1 MNFKRECDSMQT
13 KSNSE
18 NYTDLFNKYRG
29 HPLKIIL
36 NFYHGQ
42 IYTLIK
48 STFFLILQNL
58 PLWLIPIITANII
71 DIATYPN
78 QHKVSDI
85 WLNSVV
91 LFIFIIQNIYST
103 YSVSKIYDKLIR
115 KIEYSLRSSL
125 IEKIQQ
131 LSIMYTKNTSS
142 GKLQSKIMRD
152 CENIETLLS
161 TMYRSMFIILVSIII
176 AVVVTIRKCPIVM
189 AFFLI
194 IIPAE
199 IMMLKCL
206 KKIIKNKNSQFRS
219 EVEKTQSNV
228 SEMIELIPVTRAHGL
243 QQREIKK
250 MENSFGTVMNAGY
263 SLDKTNNFFN
273 ACTWVLMQI
282 ANLGCLAFSGYLA
295 FKGKITVG
303 EVVLYQTYF
312 GQIVSNINGLLNMYP
327 QITKGIE
334 SVNSIG
340 EVLYEKKIETNN
352 SILPLSEMRGKV
364 EFRNVFYKYDDSTK
378 WILNDFSL
386 CVNPGESIAFV
397 GGSGA
402 GKSTILNLL
411 IGFDNPQNGRLLID
425 GINMINLD
433 INEFRKHIAVVPQ
446 NTILFSGSIR
456 DNITYGIDNI
466 TDEKLWQVLKDV
478 GLDDVV
484 GNLPEGLNTYI
495 GERGGNLSGGQR
507 QRISIARA
515 LLRNPKIIIFDE
527 ATSALDSVSEKQVQA
542 AVDKMMKQCTTFL
555 VAHRLSTIKNADR
568 IAVIE
573 SGSITEIGTYDQ
585 LMEKRGT
592 FYNLKKLQE

>member
-1 MNFKRECDSMQT
+1 MR
-13 KSNSE
+13 
-18 NYTDLFNKYRG
+18 FN
-29 HPLKIIL
+29 
-36 NFYHGQ
+36 
-42 IYTLIK
+42 
-48 STFFLILQNL
+48 
-58 PLWLIPIITANII
+58 
-71 DIATYPN
+71 
-78 QHKVSDI
+78 
-85 WLNSVV
+85 
-91 LFIFIIQNIYST
+91 
-103 YSVSKIYDKLIR
+103 
-115 KIEYSLRSSL
+115 E
-125 IEKIQQ
+125 
-131 LSIMYTKNTSS
+131 
-142 GKLQSKIMRD
+142 
-152 CENIETLLS
+152 
-161 TMYRSMFIILVSIII
+161 
-176 AVVVTIRKCPIVM
+176 
-189 AFFLI
+189 
-194 IIPAE
+194 
-199 IMMLKCL
+199 
-206 KKIIKNKNSQFRS
+206 
-219 EVEKTQSNV
+219 EKTD
-228 SEMIELIPVTRAHGL
+228 
-243 QQREIKK
+243 
-250 MENSFGTVMNAGY
+250 F
-263 SLDKTNNFFN
+263 
-273 ACTWVLMQI
+273 
-282 ANLGCLAFSGYLA
+282 
-295 FKGKITVG
+295 
-303 EVVLYQTYF
+303 
-312 GQIVSNINGLLNMYP
+312 
-327 QITKGIE
+327 
-334 SVNSIG
+334 
-340 EVLYEKKIETNN
+340 
-352 SILPLSEMRGKV
+352 KV

-585 LMEKRGT
+585 LMEKRGA